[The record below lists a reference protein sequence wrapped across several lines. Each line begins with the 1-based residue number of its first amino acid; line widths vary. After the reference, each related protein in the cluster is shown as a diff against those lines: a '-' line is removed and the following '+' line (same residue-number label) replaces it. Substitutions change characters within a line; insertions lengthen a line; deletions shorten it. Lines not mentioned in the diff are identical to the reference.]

1 MSLCTITL
9 FTFTIIRYFTG
20 LHEAVQGHS
29 VVFQVPTLWGID
41 WPGFPLNLTKQ
52 LYSRIPVQ
60 VSHLMCHYSIPCYT
74 WNSYL
79 IYLRLILVFHWQR
92 FPSAAPPYLWLILN
106 NPKEQF
112 EYATTKCRQYRKFR
126 MSSLIP
132 KSLTVVSPWNWCL
145 WWTNFVF
152 IAGNTTCLLSK
163 ILSFFHKFYDETLCL
178 SLLQHVMK
186 LYLHD
191 Y

>member
-1 MSLCTITL
+1 MSLSTITL
-9 FTFTIIRYFTG
+9 FTFTIVIYFTG

-29 VVFQVPTLWGID
+29 VVSSSNLWGID

-74 WNSYL
+74 WNFYL
-79 IYLRLILVFHWQR
+79 IYLLLILVFHISLAT
-92 FPSAAPPYLWLILN
+92 FSFIPLVFLN
-106 NPKEQF
+106 SKIAHCCFTLELMLSNQ
-112 EYATTKCRQYRKFR
+112 
-126 MSSLIP
+126 
-132 KSLTVVSPWNWCL
+132 V
-145 WWTNFVF
+145 WWTKFVF
-152 IAGNTTCLLSK
+152 IAGNTTCLLLK
-163 ILSFFHKFYDETLCL
+163 TLSFFHKFYDETLCL